1 MKVFYEPDADL
12 AVLRG
17 KTVSAIGYGNQGRAQ
32 ALNLRDSG
40 VAVQVGNRDDEYAA
54 TARADGFSP
63 IPIEEA
69 ARSGDILMILLPD
82 EVQPQVYRELIA
94 PHLRSGQTLSF
105 ASGYNIHFKLIQP
118 PPVVDVIMMAPRTI
132 GHQVRVA
139 FEEGHGVN
147 ADVDVWQDHSGSAW
161 AHTLAIAKGVGCTRA
176 GAFHTS
182 FATEVE
188 LDLFSEQAL
197 WPAIFD
203 CLVTAYELLIEKGYP
218 KEAVA
223 LELYASAEPADIFL
237 AMAKRGIFEQMR
249 YHSPTAQYG
258 VLSRRRDA
266 TGSSER
272 LRSRMEE
279 ALHNIRSGEFAREWK
294 NEELAGYPNF
304 NRLREETF
312 AHPLNDTDRAV
323 RALLS
328 EASPAP
334 IAG

>member
-12 AVLRG
+12 SVLRG
-17 KTVSAIGYGNQGRAQ
+17 KKVSAIGYGNQGRAQ

-40 VAVQVGNRDDEYAA
+40 VAVQVGNRDDAYAS

-63 IPIEEA
+63 MPIAEA
-69 ARSGDILMILLPD
+69 AKSGDILMILLPD
-82 EVQPQVYRELIA
+82 EVQPQVYREAIA
-94 PHLRSGQTLSF
+94 PNLRSGQTLCF

-118 PPVVDVIMMAPRTI
+118 PADIDVVMMAPRTI
-132 GHQVRVA
+132 GRQVRVS

-147 ADVDVWQDHSGSAW
+147 ADVDVWKDHSGAAW

-203 CLVTAYELLIEKGYP
+203 CLVTAYELLIDKGYP

-223 LELYASAEPADIFL
+223 LELYASAEPADIFR
-237 AMAKRGIFEQMR
+237 AMAKQGIFEQMR

-279 ALHNIRSGEFAREWK
+279 ALQKIRNGEFAREWK
-294 NEELAGYPNF
+294 NEEFSGYKNF

-328 EASPAP
+328 DGSPAP